1 VYAPLPSY
9 SVKSTNGGANGVD
22 VVEQKDARYTNSA
35 GTQQFN
41 VGTGYYVG
49 VYFALND
56 ADNYQLMHNYL
67 STTNGDRYYILLN
80 ANAEITP
87 RGLTVTLNTN
97 GSTAT
102 KIFDNNNI
110 YAVAS
115 ATSDGTAK
123 SSGVQFKTG
132 RGITVEG
139 FVTTGVTVTATYQE
153 TDREHRSQ
161 FDEYVNGVY
170 LDGTT
175 YKQANDTY
183 YKQLYI
189 ALSGSDANNYYIAVV
204 QNKAKQEILTQ
215 NGKPNDGNYIVVPD
229 SRVKDS
235 ATAGTDFKVTITP
248 YSVKANYSHT
258 VQSYANADNTYN
270 TNWEAVTGSLGTL
283 SGVLSGT
290 DLRINVT
297 NGWMGPEGNRTVYK
311 KYTRIVGSS
320 NSNRLGAT
328 LESDM
333 GYEFCVK
340 LKNQPTLI
348 IGYFVEKPDGYEIG
362 TMAGLLIATEYY
374 KGNFAPDG
382 GKGYDYELT
391 QIDVKELGYNSWD
404 ELFADDNF
412 DITNTDFY
420 KNMEAEMNRTT
431 DADLKAALQTQLNSF
446 EYSAELDQWVYWKAK
461 EILDDRKY
469 DQFYLIN
476 NIDGILTAS
485 DMDILKGAF
494 GTDFGIKWGVGTSS
508 LGHVIFAEE
517 GSVVIFNDSVFNT
530 EFAGQFDGRGYTIDH
545 LTISKSITSAGEYNV
560 GMFTTIRTDGTRE
573 DGLKAYVSDINFR
586 NLSLYVVDTSRDANT
601 IINVGAVVGKYA
613 GTSVMKNISVHGTI
627 SVKSTNG
634 TVQVGGVIGYD
645 ETGYVDSGIS
655 SVLERAIIVATLRG
669 EGATAIVGGAIGVM
683 SNPGTSIAGIVS
695 LSEVYAEGASTYA
708 NGYVGMYCVTED
720 TLVDGINYAPATS
733 VVEVNGETTTN
744 VTLTSA
750 FMDAV
755 FEIDADGDY
764 TKVNGG
770 GKTYDE
776 LYNGS
781 TTAFNGDGYYYGDTV
796 TGGHGSY
803 DVIVGYNIMTGADND
818 SVAKVRGSMRLVD
831 IVDIYVLGYGT
842 VKANYSDASTI
853 QKLNT
858 SKYFHATGAPGYAP
872 HSESGYKPNG
882 TTNGRIKLSYQQ
894 HLSLLRMFNY
904 MNFEVTRD
912 IKMYTGY
919 KLAVV
924 NEAFIGSVTSNSHV
938 VNVRS
943 AEESSSGKATL
954 FAYQPLAFDWL
965 VID

>member
-1 VYAPLPSY
+1 
-9 SVKSTNGGANGVD
+9 
-22 VVEQKDARYTNSA
+22 
-35 GTQQFN
+35 
-41 VGTGYYVG
+41 
-49 VYFALND
+49 
-56 ADNYQLMHNYL
+56 M
-67 STTNGDRYYILLN
+67 
-80 ANAEITP
+80 
-87 RGLTVTLNTN
+87 
-97 GSTAT
+97 
-102 KIFDNNNI
+102 
-110 YAVAS
+110 
-115 ATSDGTAK
+115 
-123 SSGVQFKTG
+123 
-132 RGITVEG
+132 
-139 FVTTGVTVTATYQE
+139 
-153 TDREHRSQ
+153 
-161 FDEYVNGVY
+161 
-170 LDGTT
+170 
-175 YKQANDTY
+175 
-183 YKQLYI
+183 
-189 ALSGSDANNYYIAVV
+189 
-204 QNKAKQEILTQ
+204 
-215 NGKPNDGNYIVVPD
+215 
-229 SRVKDS
+229 
-235 ATAGTDFKVTITP
+235 
-248 YSVKANYSHT
+248 
-258 VQSYANADNTYN
+258 
-270 TNWEAVTGSLGTL
+270 
-283 SGVLSGT
+283 
-290 DLRINVT
+290 
-297 NGWMGPEGNRTVYK
+297 
-311 KYTRIVGSS
+311 
-320 NSNRLGAT
+320 
-328 LESDM
+328 
-333 GYEFCVK
+333 
-340 LKNQPTLI
+340 
-348 IGYFVEKPDGYEIG
+348 
-362 TMAGLLIATEYY
+362 
-374 KGNFAPDG
+374 
-382 GKGYDYELT
+382 
-391 QIDVKELGYNSWD
+391 
-404 ELFADDNF
+404 
-412 DITNTDFY
+412 
-420 KNMEAEMNRTT
+420 
-431 DADLKAALQTQLNSF
+431 
-446 EYSAELDQWVYWKAK
+446 
-461 EILDDRKY
+461 
-469 DQFYLIN
+469 
-476 NIDGILTAS
+476 
-485 DMDILKGAF
+485 
-494 GTDFGIKWGVGTSS
+494 
-508 LGHVIFAEE
+508 
-517 GSVVIFNDSVFNT
+517 
-530 EFAGQFDGRGYTIDH
+530 
-545 LTISKSITSAGEYNV
+545 
-560 GMFTTIRTDGTRE
+560 
-573 DGLKAYVSDINFR
+573 KAYVSDINFR

-627 SVKSTNG
+627 SVTSTNG

-683 SNPGTSIAGIVS
+683 SNPATSIAGIVS